1 MVELITSRPLFYG
14 CGRPSVCNRSGA
26 IVSVALSQV
35 ACDEQTVVV
44 VPGDLGIAC
53 DRNST
58 GGYRPTTREKSS
70 LLGPCIRIIRQQSL
84 RGFCHI

>member
-1 MVELITSRPLFYG
+1 MVELITSRLFYG
-14 CGRPSVCNRSGA
+14 CGRPSVCNGSGA

-44 VPGDLGIAC
+44 VPGDLSIAC

-58 GGYRPTTREKSS
+58 GNLRSVANTYNSVDCKS
-70 LLGPCIRIIRQQSL
+70 LKG
-84 RGFCHI
+84 CHVTKDVKML